1 MGKMRVEI
9 KYVRMSKLNFI
20 KLRPLENRFSTVIP
34 VKQMLEENLKKH
46 ATLSTGD
53 VLTVWYRGEEHRLRV
68 IECLPE
74 DHGCLIDANV
84 EVDIDVSEEYIES
97 ISTAQNNS
105 INKNEDNVDEEAKTA
120 VGSINECSSNS
131 SSSSS
136 SSSSSNNN
144 SSSSSSSSSSIR
156 EVFHTTGY
164 TLGSSNVPVP
174 VVNIPVLWNRDI
186 PPEPAENADGV
197 ITCKI
202 KTPTGKLLVR
212 RFLCQD
218 SLEYLFSYCTSELQ
232 ELQMDKIQLSTRF
245 PAQSFTVNEAVGGK
259 TFEDHG
265 INEKQEVFMLTTVGQ

>member
-97 ISTAQNNS
+97 FSTAQNNS
-105 INKNEDNVDEEAKTA
+105 ISKNEDNVDEEAKTA

-131 SSSSS
+131 SS
-136 SSSSSNNN
+136 
-144 SSSSSSSSSSIR
+144 I

-212 RFLCQD
+212 RFLRQD